1 LAQNLL
7 RSIVKGMQLSDVPPN
22 LRDHFEQTPDVL
34 RGKLRV
40 RGSRVSVE
48 QILELLEAGVAPS
61 EIVQSFPSVPL
72 TAVSAVERLAAHFTL
87 TML

>member
-1 LAQNLL
+1 M
-7 RSIVKGMQLSDVPPN
+7 KLSDVPPA

-61 EIVQSFPSVPL
+61 DIIQSFPSVTL
-72 TAVSAVERLAAHFTL
+72 SAVSAVDRLAAHFTL

>member
-1 LAQNLL
+1 
-7 RSIVKGMQLSDVPPN
+7 MTLSDVPPM
-22 LRDHFEQTPDVL
+22 LRDQFEQTPDVL

-40 RGSRVSVE
+40 RGARVSVE

-61 EIVQSFPSVPL
+61 DITQSFPSVSLP
-72 TAVSAVERLAAHFTL
+72 AVFAVERLAAHFTL

>member
-1 LAQNLL
+1 
-7 RSIVKGMQLSDVPPN
+7 MTLSEIPLI
-22 LRDHFEQTPDVL
+22 LRDHFEQTPEVL

-48 QILELLEAGVAPS
+48 QILELLDAGVAPTD
-61 EIVQSFPSVPL
+61 IIQSFPSVPL
-72 TAVSAVERLAAHFTL
+72 SPVTAVERLAAHFTL